1 MGVGL
6 NFFSD
11 LNGIAS
17 NRLRASWLCRL
28 LAEIPGEKS
37 PRGVA

>member
-6 NFFSD
+6 NFLSD

-17 NRLRASWLCRL
+17 NRLRASWLRRL
-28 LAEIPGEKS
+28 LAEMPGENT
-37 PRGVA
+37 P